1 MLRVDLSLEEYVQPI
16 QCSTEQLASNNNAS
30 TGVLDGILTVS
41 ADGKRHA
48 LVVVNKDPSQSR
60 KLTLDVGKKLP
71 RKIEGKVLSGASPDD
86 YNQIGAENRV
96 VPTDRT
102 FSVKDDCVELPP
114 HSLTVLRF

>member
-1 MLRVDLSLEEYVQPI
+1 MYVNLLEEYVQPI
-16 QCSTEQLASNNNAS
+16 KWTTEQLTGNGDAS

-48 LVVVNKDPSQSR
+48 LVVVNKDPVHSR
-60 KLTLDVGKKLP
+60 KLVLEVGTKLP

-86 YNQIGAENRV
+86 YNEIGAENRV
-96 VPTDRT
+96 VPKDRI
-102 FSVKDDCVELPP
+102 FSIKDRSVELPP